1 MELPAEI
8 RNMIYSYTLTDP
20 SGINLMGTYK
30 HKRRTVQRISTEMV
44 YNMAGTYRRSFHG
57 DKDEEPVSL
66 VPSLLAVSKQI
77 YSEGRDFLYSNELVF
92 VDSFALYCFML
103 NISPAGAKQL
113 QHLRL
118 LQWAYSRTLKGY
130 NHACFAVL
138 VQATNLKTLRLD
150 SNSSWAR
157 SPKLAAAKLY
167 RDAFPWLEAV
177 GAAKGEVSAGVD
189 MLQLD
194 PDQFTYRWDREYA
207 GVGGRDQFLD
217 ALRVLLEAQQKRV
230 MGRPIKRKPKAK
242 GNAVVNNS

>member
-20 SGINLMGTYK
+20 SGIILMGTYK
-30 HKRRTVQRISTEMV
+30 HQRRTVQRVSAEMAD
-44 YNMAGTYRRSFHG
+44 NMTGTYRRSSG
-57 DKDEEPVSL
+57 GSTNDEPVPL

-92 VDSFALYCFML
+92 IDSFSLYCFML

-118 LQWAYSRTLKGY
+118 LQWAHSRGLKGY
-130 NHACFAVL
+130 NHSCFAVL

-150 SNSSWAR
+150 SSSSWAR

-177 GAAKGEVSAGVD
+177 GAAKGMASAGVD

-194 PDQFTYRWDREYA
+194 AEEFTYRWDREYMDDK
-207 GVGGRDQFLD
+207 GRDQFLD
-217 ALRVLLEAQQKRV
+217 ALRILLDAQQKRV
-230 MGRPIKRKPKAK
+230 MGGSIKRKPKAK
-242 GNAVVNNS
+242 DAVGNTS